1 MEHSMEYGGYMPHG
15 MCLLWEPWLLLLWA
29 GSDLLIFLSYTA
41 IPIALLRVL
50 RQRTEVPHGGLVT
63 LFASFILLCGLT
75 HALGIV
81 TLWYPIYPWTG
92 WVKLATGLVSMTTAV
107 VLFRL
112 IPDII
117 RLPSPGALAA
127 VNQTLGDEIAAHK
140 ETLASLDRQV
150 QERTRE
156 LEKATAALAV
166 QAREA
171 VHRSGNL
178 LAVVH
183 SLATQSARGTER
195 TSEFLDAFLGR
206 VRALADTTR
215 AIARSDK
222 SSADLEQLVESGLA
236 VLKSTFGPRVSVSG
250 PALAINPVAAQQ
262 LSLALYE
269 LATNT
274 QKYGLGASDL
284 AEISVRWSVDGGRF
298 ALVWHERGLPAAVS
312 DATAG
317 IEGFGTKLLMKIVPR
332 MLGGEAERKLAGS
345 EMVYCLSAP
354 VDAVVTQDNDGNG
367 DRLAARII
375 DTSFG
380 IE

>member
-1 MEHSMEYGGYMPHG
+1 MEHSMDYGGYMPHG
-15 MCLLWEPWLLLLWA
+15 MCLLWEPWLVLLWA

-75 HALGIV
+75 HLLGIV
-81 TLWYPIYPWTG
+81 TLWFPIYPWTG

-117 RLPSPGALAA
+117 RLPSPAALAA
-127 VNQTLGDEIAAHK
+127 ANRQLGEEIAAHK
-140 ETLASLDRQV
+140 ATLASLDRQV

-183 SLATQSARGTER
+183 SLATQSARGAE
-195 TSEFLDAFLGR
+195 SIQAFLEAFLGR

-215 AIARSDK
+215 SIARSDR
-222 SSADLEQLVESGLA
+222 SSADLTEIADTGLA
-236 VLKSTFGPRVSVSG
+236 ILKSTYGERVRISG
-250 PALAINPVAAQQ
+250 PSLRIDPVAAQQ
-262 LSLALYE
+262 ISLALYE

-274 QKYGLGASDL
+274 QKYGLGASDDAAL
-284 AEISVRWSVDGGRF
+284 EVTWDVRDGLFEFIWRE
-298 ALVWHERGLPAAVS
+298 AGLKLSQAHDSQA
-312 DATAG
+312 D
-317 IEGFGTKLLMKIVPR
+317 EGFGTKLLMRIVPQ
-332 MLGGEAERKLAGS
+332 MLGGQAERRLADG
-345 EMVYCLSAP
+345 EMTYRLSAP
-354 VDAVVTQDNDGNG
+354 APAVVAPDGDEAGN
-367 DRLAARII
+367 RLAARII

-380 IE
+380 LD

>member
-1 MEHSMEYGGYMPHG
+1 MDHGMDYGGYMPHG
-15 MCLLWEPWLLLLWA
+15 MCLLWEPWLVLLWA

-75 HALGIV
+75 HLLGIV
-81 TLWYPIYPWTG
+81 TLWFPIYPWTG

-112 IPDII
+112 VPDII
-117 RLPSPGALAA
+117 RLPSPASLAA
-127 VNQTLGDEIAAHK
+127 VNQTLSDEIAAHK
-140 ETLASLDRQV
+140 ATLASLDRQV
-150 QERTRE
+150 QERTHE
-156 LEKATAALAV
+156 LEKATTALAV

-183 SLATQSARGTER
+183 SLATQSARGSER
-195 TSEFLDAFLGR
+195 TQDFLDAFLGR

-215 AIARSDK
+215 AIARSDR
-222 SSADLEQLVESGLA
+222 SSADLRSLVETGLS
-236 VLKSTFGPRVSVSG
+236 VLRSTYGERVTISG
-250 PALAINPVAAQQ
+250 PDLAIDPVAAQQ

-274 QKYGLGASDL
+274 QKYGLGASDHARL
-284 AEISVRWSVDGGRF
+284 DIGWEVDARLFRF
-298 ALVWHERGLPAAVS
+298 VWHERDIRHARADGSAS
-312 DATAG
+312 S
-317 IEGFGTKLLMKIVPR
+317 EGFGTKLLMRIVPR
-332 MLGGEAERKLAGS
+332 MLDGQADRSLQDGAMIYR
-345 EMVYCLSAP
+345 LSAP
-354 VDAVVTQDNDGNG
+354 LEAVVATETDGSG

-380 IE
+380 LD

>member
-1 MEHSMEYGGYMPHG
+1 MDHSMEYGGYMPHG
-15 MCLLWEPWLLLLWA
+15 MCLLWEPWLVLLWA

-50 RQRTEVPHGGLVT
+50 RQRTEVPHAGLVA

-75 HALGIV
+75 HLLGIV
-81 TLWYPIYPWTG
+81 TLWFPIYPWTA
-92 WVKLATGLVSMTTAV
+92 WVKLATGLASMTTAV

-117 RLPSPGALAA
+117 RLPSPAALAS
-127 VNQTLGDEIAAHK
+127 VNHSLQAEIEAHK
-140 ETLASLDRQV
+140 ATLASLDGQV

-156 LEKATAALAV
+156 LEQATAALAV

-178 LAVVH
+178 LAVVA
-183 SLATQSARGTER
+183 SLATQSARGAER
-195 TSEFLDAFLGR
+195 TSDFLDAFLGR

-215 AIARSDK
+215 SMARSER
-222 SSADLEQLVESGLA
+222 SSAELVEIVDRSLDI
-236 VLKSTFGPRVSVSG
+236 LKRTYGNRISATGPS
-250 PALAINPVAAQQ
+250 LTINPVAAQQ

-274 QKYGLGASDL
+274 QKYGLGAQDQARVAVEWCAGNGKFS
-284 AEISVRWSVDGGRF
+284 
-298 ALVWHERGLPAAVS
+298 LVWHETGIAM
-312 DATAG
+312 TANG
-317 IEGFGTKLLMKIVPR
+317 GEESREGFGTKLLMRIVPQ
-332 MLGGEAERKLAGS
+332 MLSGQADRKLMPDSMTYSLAAPLEAVIAPDSDGS
-345 EMVYCLSAP
+345 DVL
-354 VDAVVTQDNDGNG
+354 
-367 DRLAARII
+367 LAARII

-380 IE
+380 IA

>member
-1 MEHSMEYGGYMPHG
+1 MDHTMDYGGYMPHG
-15 MCLLWEPWLLLLWA
+15 MCLLWEPWLVLLWA

-50 RQRTEVPHGGLVT
+50 RQRTEVPHGGLVA

-81 TLWYPIYPWTG
+81 TLWIPIYPWTG
-92 WVKLATGLVSMTTAV
+92 WVKLATGIVSMTTAV

-117 RLPSPGALAA
+117 RLPSPASLAA
-127 VNQTLGDEIAAHK
+127 VNQTLSDEIAAHK
-140 ETLASLDRQV
+140 ATLASLDRQV

-195 TSEFLDAFLGR
+195 TQEFLDAFLGR

-222 SSADLEQLVESGLA
+222 SSAELEQLVETGLE
-236 VLKSTFGPRVSVSG
+236 VLKSTYGSRIAISG
-250 PALAINPVAAQQ
+250 PALSIDPVAAQQ

-274 QKYGLGASDL
+274 QKYGLGASDQ
-284 AEISVRWSVDGGRF
+284 AEVAVRWNVEGGRF
-298 ALVWHERGLPAAVS
+298 TFVWHERGLPVAVS
-312 DATAG
+312 DAPPNP
-317 IEGFGTKLLMKIVPR
+317 EGFGTKLLLQIVPR
-332 MLGGEAERKLAGS
+332 MVGGAAERKLARS

-354 VDAVVTQDNDGNG
+354 VEAVIAEETDSSG
-367 DRLAARII
+367 DPLAARII

>member
-1 MEHSMEYGGYMPHG
+1 MDHTMDYGGYMPHG
-15 MCLLWEPWLLLLWA
+15 MCLLWEPWLVLLWA

-50 RQRTEVPHGGLVT
+50 RKRTEVPHGGLVA

-75 HALGIV
+75 HLLGIV
-81 TLWYPIYPWTG
+81 TLWFPIYPWTG
-92 WVKLATGLVSMTTAV
+92 WVKLATGIVSMTTAV

-117 RLPSPGALAA
+117 RLPSPASLAA
-127 VNQTLGDEIAAHK
+127 VNQTLSEEIAAHK
-140 ETLASLDRQV
+140 ATLASLDRQV

-156 LEKATAALAV
+156 LERATAALAV

-195 TSEFLDAFLGR
+195 TSEFLEAFLGR

-215 AIARSDK
+215 AIARSDR
-222 SSADLEQLVESGLA
+222 SSAELGQLVNSGLE
-236 VLKSTFGPRVSVSG
+236 VLRSTYGPRISVSG
-250 PALAINPVAAQQ
+250 PALAVDPVAAQQ

-274 QKYGLGASDL
+274 QKYGLGASDQVDV
-284 AEISVRWSVDGGRF
+284 AVRWSVDDGRF
-298 ALVWHERGLPAAVS
+298 TFVWNERGLPGAAGE
-312 DATAG
+312 AAPNP
-317 IEGFGTKLLMKIVPR
+317 EGFGTKLLMQIVPR

-354 VDAVVTQDNDGNG
+354 VDGVIAKETDGSG
-367 DRLAARII
+367 DPLAARII

-380 IE
+380 LD

>member
-15 MCLLWEPWLLLLWA
+15 MCLLWEPWLVLLWA

-50 RQRTEVPHGGLVT
+50 KQRTEVPHGGLVT

-75 HALGIV
+75 HLLGIV
-81 TLWYPIYPWTG
+81 TLWFPIYPWTG

-112 IPDII
+112 IPEII
-117 RLPSPGALAA
+117 RLPSPAALAA
-127 VNQTLGDEIAAHK
+127 ANQQLGEEIAAHK
-140 ETLASLDRQV
+140 ATLASLDRQV

-156 LEKATAALAV
+156 LEQATAALAV

-183 SLATQSARGTER
+183 SLATQSARGAE
-195 TSEFLDAFLGR
+195 SIQAFLEAFLGR

-215 AIARSDK
+215 AIARSDR
-222 SSADLEQLVESGLA
+222 SSADLAEIADTGLA
-236 VLKSTFGPRVSVSG
+236 ILKSTYGARISASG
-250 PALAINPVAAQQ
+250 PSLRIDPVAAQQ
-262 LSLALYE
+262 ISLALYE

-274 QKYGLGASDL
+274 QKYGLGVSDDAALDVTWNVRSDL
-284 AEISVRWSVDGGRF
+284 FEFI
-298 ALVWHERGLPAAVS
+298 WHEYRLNVS
-312 DATAG
+312 KAHDGEADS
-317 IEGFGTKLLMKIVPR
+317 GFGTKLLMRIVPQ
-332 MLGGEAERKLAGS
+332 MLGGQAERRLADA
-345 EMVYCLSAP
+345 EMIYRLSAP
-354 VDAVVTQDNDGNG
+354 TASVVAPDGDGSGN
-367 DRLAARII
+367 RLAARII

-380 IE
+380 LD

>member
-1 MEHSMEYGGYMPHG
+1 MEHSMDYGGYMPHG
-15 MCLLWEPWLLLLWA
+15 MCLLWEPWLVLLWA

-50 RQRTEVPHGGLVT
+50 KQRTEVPHGGLVT

-75 HALGIV
+75 HLLGIV
-81 TLWYPIYPWTG
+81 TLWFPIYPWTG

-117 RLPSPGALAA
+117 RLPSPAALGAA
-127 VNQTLGDEIAAHK
+127 NRQLGEEIAAHK
-140 ETLASLDRQV
+140 ATLASLDRQV
-150 QERTRE
+150 QDRTRE

-183 SLATQSARGTER
+183 SLATQSARGAE
-195 TSEFLDAFLGR
+195 SIEAFLEAFLGR

-215 AIARSDK
+215 SIARSDR
-222 SSADLEQLVESGLA
+222 SSADLAEIADTGLA
-236 VLKSTFGPRVSVSG
+236 ILKSTFGERISVSG
-250 PALAINPVAAQQ
+250 PALRIDPAAAQQ
-262 LSLALYE
+262 VSLALYE

-274 QKYGLGASDL
+274 QKYGIGISDDAAL
-284 AEISVRWSVDGGRF
+284 DVTWDVRDDLF
-298 ALVWHERGLPAAVS
+298 EFIWHERKLTLSQAHDGQ
-312 DATAG
+312 AG
-317 IEGFGTKLLMKIVPR
+317 EGFGTKLLMRIVPQ
-332 MLGGEAERKLAGS
+332 MLGGRAERRLADG
-345 EMVYCLSAP
+345 EMIYRLSAP
-354 VDAVVTQDNDGNG
+354 AASVVALEGDGAGN
-367 DRLAARII
+367 RLAARII

-380 IE
+380 LD

>member
-1 MEHSMEYGGYMPHG
+1 MDHSMDYGGYMPHG
-15 MCLLWEPWLLLLWA
+15 MCLLWEPWLVLLWA

-75 HALGIV
+75 HLLGIV
-81 TLWYPIYPWTG
+81 TLWFPIYPWTG

-117 RLPSPGALAA
+117 RLPSPAALAS
-127 VNQTLGDEIAAHK
+127 VNQSLQAEIAAHK
-140 ETLASLDRQV
+140 ATLASLDHQV

-156 LEKATAALAV
+156 LEQATAALAV

-183 SLATQSARGTER
+183 SLATQSARGSER
-195 TSEFLDAFLGR
+195 TSDFLDAFLGR

-215 AIARSDK
+215 SMARSER
-222 SSADLEQLVESGLA
+222 SSAELVDIVDRGLD
-236 VLKSTFGPRVSVSG
+236 VLQRTYGDRISASG
-250 PALAINPVAAQQ
+250 PSLTINPVAAQQ

-274 QKYGLGASDL
+274 QKYGLGA
-284 AEISVRWSVDGGRF
+284 VDHARVAVEWCIANGMFGFR
-298 ALVWHERGLPAAVS
+298 WHETGIEMAAPDGAAS
-312 DATAG
+312 R
-317 IEGFGTKLLMKIVPR
+317 EGFGSKLLMRIVPQ
-332 MLGGEAERKLAGS
+332 MLSGQAERKLEIDS
-345 EMVYCLSAP
+345 MTYSLSAP
-354 VDAVVTQDNDGNG
+354 IEAVLAPDSDSSDVL
-367 DRLAARII
+367 LAARII